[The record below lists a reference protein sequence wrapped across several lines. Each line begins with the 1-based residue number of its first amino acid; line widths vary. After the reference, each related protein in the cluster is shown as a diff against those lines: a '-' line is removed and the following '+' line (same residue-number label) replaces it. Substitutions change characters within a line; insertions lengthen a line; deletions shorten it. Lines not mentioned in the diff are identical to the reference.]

1 MFVFVLTLL
10 VSLGTV
16 GISAAEAL
24 KIWLPPF
31 GTGDTL
37 DKEFWE
43 TAFVPFEELHNCDVL
58 IEIIP
63 WSNYEDKYLMGFAG
77 GTGPDVG
84 YMSMEM
90 VSSFIQMGNITTMDA
105 YITDEDRSNYL
116 YLEKG
121 IIDGSQY
128 MFPFI
133 VGNPRVLMCNMDILQ
148 AAGVE
153 SVPRTWD
160 EFVAVALK
168 IMDSDLGV
176 HPFMQPWG
184 DSGNMVTMFYP
195 FFYQA
200 GGRLVNEGN
209 EIVVD
214 TPEMLKT
221 VQFLYDLRHKYGI
234 VDEVATSLKA
244 GDVKNL
250 FIEGKVAMII
260 EATNFSSQATNA
272 GINWEHSLMTEDRQA
287 TFIAVDSLV
296 LCSEAKNKEL
306 AYAAIQ
312 YMTSGEVMS
321 AYHSQVSMFAPIGK
335 DEDYADRAQFEYI
348 YTDSNIDLVP
358 FPAIE
363 GMYKVD
369 DALLR
374 NLQLMQLGQLFPEQV
389 IEETESYVAFELDY

>member
-1 MFVFVLTLL
+1 
-10 VSLGTV
+10 
-16 GISAAEAL
+16 
-24 KIWLPPF
+24 
-31 GTGDTL
+31 
-37 DKEFWE
+37 
-43 TAFVPFEELHNCDVL
+43 
-58 IEIIP
+58 
-63 WSNYEDKYLMGFAG
+63 
-77 GTGPDVG
+77 
-84 YMSMEM
+84 
-90 VSSFIQMGNITTMDA
+90 MGNITTMDA

-287 TFIAVDSLV
+287 
-296 LCSEAKNKEL
+296 
-306 AYAAIQ
+306 
-312 YMTSGEVMS
+312 
-321 AYHSQVSMFAPIGK
+321 
-335 DEDYADRAQFEYI
+335 
-348 YTDSNIDLVP
+348 
-358 FPAIE
+358 
-363 GMYKVD
+363 
-369 DALLR
+369 
-374 NLQLMQLGQLFPEQV
+374 
-389 IEETESYVAFELDY
+389 

>member
-306 AYAAIQ
+306 ASAAIQ